1 MSDDLLGYYN
11 AELRFL
17 REELRR
23 FADRHEGAADLLEL
37 RRASPDPHVER
48 LIEGVA
54 ALNARTRLK
63 IEDDFPELVEGLL
76 AMVAPQA
83 TLPVP
88 PLGVIQATLPATLRD
103 SPEGVCLERH
113 SPLETDIPQGETIPL
128 TFSTA
133 GAARIWPIEVSSAT
147 LELPPFDRL
156 PEVTWARE
164 ARAVLRLKLV
174 SQSAQLSLGALGTP
188 NREGGQILPVS
199 GLRFYLSGQSP
210 EIHQLHELLLANC
223 MAISLGIPGEKT
235 PHASSSRGL
244 LRAPGFEQDENLLP
258 NPPRAFVGH
267 RLLTEYFCFPEKFL
281 FLDLSWPGSAWARLG
296 GEAELILYLNRSLPS
311 LAPRLDR
318 RTFRLGGVPVINL
331 FPLTADSVP
340 VTRTSPEHLIRPD
353 ARNPLAHE
361 IYSIERV
368 FTMDGRG
375 QVRNFAPFYS
385 LRHADRDRRGE
396 SPRFW
401 HATRRV
407 AVGGS
412 GEHDPGTDLFLTLC
426 DLGFDPVSPGDSRL
440 NVETLCFNRDRVE
453 AARLGGQQ
461 TGGLRFVEHAGV
473 EVEFLAGPT
482 PVRRPPRGRG
492 QLWRVASFLALNELT
507 LGNQDSAVEGLREY
521 LQLCDR
527 VQSTRTLAAVQGLLA
542 VDVRRVTGKVTER
555 LMRGGRQE
563 LREFVARGLDAT
575 IRVNETRF
583 SGDAL
588 VFGGILER
596 FLAEYCSLNSFVQAR
611 LAAARDDVSSDTR
624 EVFQWPRRVGTRP
637 IL

>member
-17 REELRR
+17 REELRQ
-23 FADRHEGAADLLEL
+23 FADRHEGAADLLGL
-37 RRASPDPHVER
+37 RQASSDPHVER

-88 PLGVIQATLPATLRD
+88 PLAVIEATLPPTLRD
-103 SPEGVCLERH
+103 SPEGIFLERN
-113 SPLETDIPQGETIPL
+113 SLLESDIPQGDTVPL
-128 TFSTA
+128 TFRTA
-133 GAARIWPIEVSSAT
+133 AATRVWPVEIAAAS

-156 PEVTWARE
+156 PEVPWARD
-164 ARAVLRLKLV
+164 ARAVVRLRLV
-174 SQSAQLSLGALGTP
+174 SQSSQLNLGSLGTP
-188 NREGGQILPVS
+188 SQDGGQIVPID
-199 GLRFYLSGQSP
+199 GLRLYLTGQAP

-223 MAISLGIPGEKT
+223 VAISLGAPGART
-235 PHASSSRGL
+235 AHASPSRGL
-244 LRAPGFEQDENLLP
+244 LRAPGFEEDENLLP
-258 NPPRAFVGH
+258 NPPRAFVGY

-281 FLDLSWPGSAWARLG
+281 FLDFSWPGSVWGRLG
-296 GEAELILYLNRSLPS
+296 REAELILYLNRAIPALV
-311 LAPRLDR
+311 PRIDR

-340 VTRTSPEHLIRPD
+340 VTPTSPEHLIRPD

-368 FTMDGRG
+368 FSMDGAG
-375 QVRNFAPFYS
+375 NIRNFAPFYS
-385 LRHADRDRRGE
+385 LRHADRDKRSE
-396 SPRFW
+396 PPRFW
-401 HATRRV
+401 HAMRRPSL
-407 AVGGS
+407 GG
-412 GEHDPGTDLFLTLC
+412 GPEREQGTDVYLTLC
-426 DLGFDPVSPGDSRL
+426 DLGFVPASRKEARL

-453 AARLGGQQ
+453 AARLGGAQ
-461 TGGLRFVEHAGV
+461 TGGLRFLEHTGV
-473 EVEFLAGPT
+473 EVSFLAGPT

-492 QLWRVASFLALNELT
+492 LLWRVASFLALNGLT
-507 LGNQDSAVEGLREY
+507 LGTRESATDGLREY

-527 VQSTRTLAAVQGLLA
+527 VQSSRTLAAAQGLLE
-542 VDVRRVTGKVTER
+542 VEVRRVTGKVTER
-555 LMRGGRQE
+555 LTRGDRQE

-575 IRVNETRF
+575 IRLNETRY
-583 SGDAL
+583 SGDSL
-588 VFGGILER
+588 VFAGILER
-596 FLAEYCSLNSFVQAR
+596 FLSEYCSLNSFVQSR
-611 LAAARDDVSSDTR
+611 LVTSRDDSSKDIR